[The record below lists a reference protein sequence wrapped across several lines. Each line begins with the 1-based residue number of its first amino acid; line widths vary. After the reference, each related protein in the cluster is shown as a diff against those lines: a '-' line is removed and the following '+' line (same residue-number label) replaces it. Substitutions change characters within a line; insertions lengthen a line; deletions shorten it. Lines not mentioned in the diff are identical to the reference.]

1 MVSAEFFALLNVRTI
16 LGRTFR
22 PEEDRLGAPPVVVIG
37 DALWERQFNAS
48 PNILGTTLNLGGVPR
63 TVVGVV
69 PSRLPFAEPLS
80 IDVFVPINAWNDPV
94 FRTRSVRMGTY
105 AVARLKPGISLEQ
118 ASADMDSIARDLATT
133 YPDADKD
140 TGITLV
146 AMKEDTVG
154 EVRKTLL
161 VLMGAVGFLL
171 LIACANVASLLLA
184 RSATRARE
192 FAIRCALGAHRVRL
206 IRQLLTESVLL
217 AMVGGTIGLLIAK
230 WSMSI
235 ILAQSRDVLPRTSEI
250 RLDVPVL
257 LFTLAA
263 SALTGILF
271 GLAPAMKT
279 QGKDLADVLKCGG
292 LGSSHAHH
300 RVLGT
305 FVVVELALSIVL
317 LTGAGLMIRS
327 IAELWK
333 VNLGFDRHNLLTF
346 ALSFSPAELAT
357 VPATRQALRD
367 ITANIESVPGIA
379 AASGVAGA
387 LPGNGTARMPFWIE
401 GKPKP
406 NSQNDM
412 GVGVWYAVQPGYLR
426 AMGIPLLRGRFIS
439 PQDTEASH
447 SVVVIDQNFARQY
460 FPSEDP
466 IGKQINTEDN
476 GTLRYEIVG
485 VVGHVKQ
492 TGPGDTERW
501 DREGQF
507 YFAIDQLS
515 DRMVHLFTVLPIVA
529 RTVGAPLASVA
540 AIRSASKRFDSSQI
554 LYLVRPMDQILSDS
568 IADRH
573 LMMELL
579 CVFAVLAL
587 VLSALGVY
595 GVISYLVSQRTRE
608 IGVRIALGAQRSHVL
623 RLILGDG
630 ARLALFGVAVGTL
643 TSLALTRLLSNMLFG
658 VRTSDPLTLAIVIL
672 ILTLVAF
679 LACYLPAHRAVRVDP
694 MVALRYE

>member
-1 MVSAEFFALLNVRTI
+1 
-16 LGRTFR
+16 
-22 PEEDRLGAPPVVVIG
+22 
-37 DALWERQFNAS
+37 
-48 PNILGTTLNLGGVPR
+48 
-63 TVVGVV
+63 
-69 PSRLPFAEPLS
+69 
-80 IDVFVPINAWNDPV
+80 
-94 FRTRSVRMGTY
+94 
-105 AVARLKPGISLEQ
+105 
-118 ASADMDSIARDLATT
+118 
-133 YPDADKD
+133 
-140 TGITLV
+140 
-146 AMKEDTVG
+146 
-154 EVRKTLL
+154 
-161 VLMGAVGFLL
+161 
-171 LIACANVASLLLA
+171 
-184 RSATRARE
+184 
-192 FAIRCALGAHRVRL
+192 
-206 IRQLLTESVLL
+206 
-217 AMVGGTIGLLIAK
+217 
-230 WSMSI
+230 
-235 ILAQSRDVLPRTSEI
+235 
-250 RLDVPVL
+250 
-257 LFTLAA
+257 
-263 SALTGILF
+263 
-271 GLAPAMKT
+271 
-279 QGKDLADVLKCGG
+279 
-292 LGSSHAHH
+292 
-300 RVLGT
+300 
-305 FVVVELALSIVL
+305 
-317 LTGAGLMIRS
+317 
-327 IAELWK
+327 
-333 VNLGFDRHNLLTF
+333 
-346 ALSFSPAELAT
+346 
-357 VPATRQALRD
+357 
-367 ITANIESVPGIA
+367 
-379 AASGVAGA
+379 
-387 LPGNGTARMPFWIE
+387 
-401 GKPKP
+401 
-406 NSQNDM
+406 
-412 GVGVWYAVQPGYLR
+412 
-426 AMGIPLLRGRFIS
+426 
-439 PQDTEASH
+439 
-447 SVVVIDQNFARQY
+447 VIDQNFARQY